1 MTASSGSTPSAPP
14 DRPVPPVSL
23 LKKIMACCLFGLL
36 MPLLAVLPPV
46 LIDRLNDVAGRI
58 FYATARKTRVAMF
71 DNARHLLGAAS
82 SHAQRETLVRAM
94 MASWCRFLVDMFR
107 FQRVSQRQ
115 ILAARPRFE
124 GLEAYQAARSAKRGA
139 ILVTAHLGNWEYG
152 AVLLHDLDE
161 VLHIVFQPDPNP
173 VVRRVFSFQRA
184 VKHVKEA
191 RIEGDPFVWV
201 GLRGALKRDEVV
213 LIQGDRTLGDAGR
226 VEPFIDGFARFPEG
240 PVRLAIASGAP
251 LIPVFVLR
259 EEAGLRI
266 HIRRPIFPDA
276 PGVTEETL
284 MQHMVKSI
292 EDIVRRHPDQWLMP
306 HRFWIDEEP
315 GADSAG

>member
-1 MTASSGSTPSAPP
+1 M
-14 DRPVPPVSL
+14 VS
-23 LKKIMACCLFGLL
+23 CLFGLL
-36 MPLLAVLPPV
+36 MPLLAVMPPD
-46 LIDRLNDVAGRI
+46 LITRLNDLAGRV

-71 DNARHLLGAAS
+71 DNARHLLGPAS
-82 SHAQRETLVRAM
+82 SLAQREKLVRAM
-94 MASWCRFLVDMFR
+94 MGSWCRFLVDMFR

-115 ILAARPRFE
+115 ILAAQPRFE
-124 GLEAYQAARSAKRGA
+124 GLGAYQVARKAKRGA

-152 AVLLHDLDE
+152 AVLLHFLDE

-173 VVRRVFSFQRA
+173 VVRRVFSFQRE
-184 VKHVKEA
+184 VKSVKEV

-213 LIQGDRTLGDAGR
+213 LIQGDRTLGDGGR
-226 VEPFIDGFARFPEG
+226 VEPFMDGFARFPEG

-259 EEAGLRI
+259 DQAGLRV
-266 HIRRPIFPDA
+266 HICRPMFPDA

-284 MQHMVKSI
+284 MRHMVKSI
-292 EDIVRRHPDQWLMP
+292 EDVVRRHPDQWLMP
-306 HRFWIDEEP
+306 HRFWIEEEP
-315 GADSAG
+315 DAEDSI